1 MSEAFDSL
9 ADSERLLHE
18 SQEDPARAPAAAL
31 AALRGLL
38 MEWGVTP
45 RGETIAELLE
55 QAAETDDTLLHFRVE
70 ASLLD
75 GFDSAEQ
82 SEAAEHA
89 RIFVDAARARL
100 ANV

>member
-18 SQEDPARAPAAAL
+18 AQEDPAQAPAAAL

-75 GFDSAEQ
+75 GFDPAER

-100 ANV
+100 ANI